1 MYVHVYTPWVRKRQ
15 RLWHSRADCWFDW
28 IADVGTGAG
37 APWIAV
43 LSKPTFLEGVENKEI
58 NNLALRARIGFR
70 SRSRFIQADSQ
81 TRRASRHHTSS

>member
-1 MYVHVYTPWVRKRQ
+1 VYVHVYTPWVRKCHT
-15 RLWHSRADCWFDW
+15 LWHSRADCWFDW

-43 LSKPTFLEGVENKEI
+43 LSKPTFLEGLENKEI

-70 SRSRFIQADSQ
+70 SWRRFIQVDIP